1 MILAHIARCRDPPAV
16 PMGLHASM
24 TPAKKDASSKH
35 RRRRAAAITI
45 LMFVLTLALTLASTR
60 SPVDASPPLFETTA
74 PRTPHPSRAPSTPG
88 VPLQIDDASVSRPS
102 MWLRGRVVSARTGL
116 GIPAA
121 SIVIL
126 RQGRVESLQS
136 NPDGDFEFVPWMPGD
151 YVIAGASHP
160 DFQPFAPAHGND
172 GLHLRFEPGTSFA
185 NITLVLAPLIFCD
198 GIVKDEQERPV
209 PHAKV
214 RFLSTGRWDPV
225 SAPSQRTFEADETGH
240 FRIPLIPDAL
250 IQAESGHA
258 HSRVEC
264 LCLITECP
272 LRLEV
277 SDETPAA
284 NLLYIEGKVLDTR
297 GDPVPDIR
305 VSATSA
311 GLRRARKEGEAPIN
325 DGGID
330 EDLLSMLLEIE
341 TRDEAITDEGG
352 YFAIGPLQH
361 EPYDV
366 FISTVPETAVSAM
379 AGTQELRLT
388 LPEPGQARGHVFAE
402 EDDSPVT
409 SVSFV
414 VEKYRSNGELAGGLL
429 GDRFRQSS
437 VRHDASGSFEFRQL
451 VPGEYRFHVAALGF
465 SSATQTV
472 AVRAGETA
480 QLTFALKRARAV
492 RGIVTDAKTGRPLSG
507 AIVTAWRS
515 TLQGDWSEAVAMGSI
530 HTRPLLARTTAD
542 GAFELAAGD
551 EPLWISHEGYNSW
564 VLRERAQEGR
574 VLYVM
579 LSLLENGQP
588 PFEEFGGVGM
598 AYDHAPGLNPTW
610 QIQQVVPGSPA
621 ERSGINEKDMLLAID
636 NVSAIGMDMLEVI
649 SRVRGEPGTQV
660 RLRLSTGSAGRE
672 YEVVLTR
679 TRFSE

>member
-1 MILAHIARCRDPPAV
+1 M
-16 PMGLHASM
+16 
-24 TPAKKDASSKH
+24 SKH
-35 RRRRAAAITI
+35 RHRRAAAITF
-45 LMFVLTLALTLASTR
+45 LMFVLTLALTLDSTR
-60 SPVDASPPLFETTA
+60 SPVDASTPLSETA
-74 PRTPHPSRAPSTPG
+74 DPRTPLPLRAPLTPE
-88 VPLQIDDASVSRPS
+88 VTLQIGDASVSRPS

-116 GIPAA
+116 GVPTAI
-121 SIVIL
+121 IVVL

-136 NPDGDFEFVPWMPGD
+136 NRDGDFEFVPSIPGD
-151 YVIAGASHP
+151 YVVVGASHP

-172 GLHLRFEPGTSFA
+172 GVNLRFEPGTSFA
-185 NITLVLAPLIFCD
+185 NFTLVLAPLLFCD

-214 RFLSTGRWDPV
+214 HFLSTGRWDPV

-250 IQAESGHA
+250 IQAESGQA
-258 HSRVEC
+258 HSKVEC

-272 LRLEV
+272 LRLDL

-284 NLLYIEGKVLDTR
+284 NLPYIEGTVLDTQ
-297 GDPVPDIR
+297 GDPVPNIR

-330 EDLLSMLLEIE
+330 EDLLSMLLEIG
-341 TRDEAITDEGG
+341 TRDEAITDESGH
-352 YFAIGPLQH
+352 FVIGPLWH

-366 FISTVPETAVSAM
+366 FISTAPETAVTVM
-379 AGTQELRLT
+379 AGTQELLLT
-388 LPEPGQARGHVFAE
+388 LPETGQARGHVFAQ

-409 SVSFV
+409 SFSLV
-414 VEKYRSNGELAGGLL
+414 VEKFRPNGALAGGLL

-437 VRHDASGSFEFRQL
+437 MLHDASGSFELRQL
-451 VPGEYRFHVAALGF
+451 MPGEYRVQAAALGF

-472 AVRAGETA
+472 AVRAGDTA
-480 QLTFALKRARAV
+480 QLSFALKRASAV

-507 AIVTAWRS
+507 AMVTSWRS
-515 TLQGDWSEAVAMGSI
+515 PLQGDWSEAVAMGAI
-530 HTRPLLARTTAD
+530 NTRPLLARTTVD
-542 GAFELAAGD
+542 GSFELASGD
-551 EPLWISHEGYNSW
+551 EPLWISHEGYNPW
-564 VLRERAQEGR
+564 VLRERAQAGR
-574 VLYVM
+574 ALHVM
-579 LSLLENGQP
+579 LSPLGRGQA
-588 PFEEFGGVGM
+588 PFEEYGGVGM
-598 AYDHAPGLNPTW
+598 VYEQAPGLDDTW
-610 QIQQVVPGSPA
+610 RVERVVPGSPA
-621 ERSGINEKDMLLAID
+621 ERSGINESDMLLAID
-636 NVSAIGMDMLEVI
+636 DVSAIGMDMLEVG

-679 TRFSE
+679 TRLPQ